1 MADQAKFLEGSLL
14 RHIAV
19 MSITSSVGLMAVF
32 AVDFIDMIF
41 ISMLGKAELA
51 AAVGYAGAILF
62 FTGSFGIGM
71 AIACGAQVA
80 RALGAGDN
88 ALAQQRATSSLIFGF
103 VFGGVFAA
111 LVWMNL
117 YPLVSLL
124 GASGETR
131 DLAVHYMQ
139 IILPS
144 LPVLLV
150 GIVGGAILRA
160 HGDARRSMNVLILG
174 GVVNAVLDPILIF
187 GLNLE
192 LTGAALASI
201 AARFTI
207 AGLAL
212 HAIQRHHG
220 GFGQPTLASLA
231 SDFRPVFA
239 IAVPAILTQLATP
252 VGQAYVTRAM
262 AEFGEE
268 AVAGM
273 AIVGRLTPVAFA
285 IIFALSGAVGPIIGQ
300 NAGAKK
306 SERVRSAFTEALLFT
321 LGVTVIVSVLLFL
334 LRDSL
339 SWLFQLEDA
348 GVAKSLVFLFAGPL
362 SLLWFFNGVIFVA
375 NAAFNNLGHP
385 FYSTVTNWGRHTLG
399 TIPPVMI
406 GAWALGA
413 PGVLIGQ
420 ALGGVIFAAI
430 AFMLAR
436 RVIAETEGDTPAP
449 REPFARQARL
459 MNLFHHRR

>member
-1 MADQAKFLEGSLL
+1 MSEQAKFLEGSLL

-19 MSITSSVGLMAVF
+19 MSLTSSVGLMAVF
-32 AVDFIDMIF
+32 AVDFVDMVF

-62 FTGSFGIGM
+62 FTNSFGIGM
-71 AIACGAQVA
+71 AIACGALVA
-80 RALGAGDN
+80 RALGAGDEES
-88 ALAQQRATSSLIFGF
+88 ARQRATTSLIFG
-103 VFGGVFAA
+103 VAFGAVFAA

-117 YPLVSLL
+117 SWLVGLL
-124 GASGETR
+124 GASGETQQ
-131 DLAVHYMQ
+131 LAVHYMQ

-144 LPVLLV
+144 LPLLLT
-150 GIVGGAILRA
+150 GMVGGAILRA
-160 HGDARRSMNVLILG
+160 HGDARRSMNVLIIA
-174 GVVNAVLDPILIF
+174 GVVNAILDPILIF
-187 GLNLE
+187 GLNLD
-192 LTGAALASI
+192 LTGAAMASV
-201 AARFTI
+201 AARVTM

-212 HAIQRHHG
+212 AAIHRHHG
-220 GFGQPTLASLA
+220 GFAQPGLSGLAA
-231 SDFRPVFA
+231 DFRPVFA
-239 IAVPAILTQLATP
+239 IALPAILTQLATP

-300 NAGAKK
+300 NAGARNE
-306 SERVRSAFTEALLFT
+306 ERVRRTFFEAIVFT
-321 LGVTVIVSVLLFL
+321 LGVTVVVSILLFA
-334 LRDSL
+334 LRPSL
-339 SWLFQLEDA
+339 SWLFQLEDGSIA
-348 GVAKSLVFLFAGPL
+348 RTLVFLFAGPL
-362 SLLWFFNGVIFVA
+362 SLLWFFNGVLFVA

-385 FYSTVTNWGRHTLG
+385 FYSTLTNWGRHTVG
-399 TIPPVMI
+399 TIPPVMLC
-406 GAWALGA
+406 AWAFGA

-420 ALGGVIFAAI
+420 ALGGVIFALV
-430 AFMLAR
+430 AFFMAR
-436 RVIAETEGDTPAP
+436 KIIQETGDNAPEP